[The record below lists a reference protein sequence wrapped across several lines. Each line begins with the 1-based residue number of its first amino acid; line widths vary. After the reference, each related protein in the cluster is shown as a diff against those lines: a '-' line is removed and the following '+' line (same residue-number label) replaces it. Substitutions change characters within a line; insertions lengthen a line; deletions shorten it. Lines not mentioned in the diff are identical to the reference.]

1 MRSFDVLNIKSKF
14 ALINTD
20 QFISITDITCI
31 EHGHFLKIKTNERF
45 IFLKVTFCC
54 TKTSTE

>member
-1 MRSFDVLNIKSKF
+1 MLNIKSKF

-20 QFISITDITCI
+20 QFISITDITWI
-31 EHGHFLKIKTNERF
+31 EHGHFLKIKINESF
-45 IFLKVTFCC
+45 IFLEVSFCC